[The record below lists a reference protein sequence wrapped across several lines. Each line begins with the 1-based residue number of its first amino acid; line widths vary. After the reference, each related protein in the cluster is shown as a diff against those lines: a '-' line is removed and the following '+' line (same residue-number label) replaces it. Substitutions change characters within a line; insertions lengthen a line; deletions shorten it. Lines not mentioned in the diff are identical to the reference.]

1 MRIKRGQ
8 YGSTIGRA
16 TTLFL
21 RALATGSPTHMP
33 LRKTASLFSLA
44 FAMVVLLSAC
54 QQPDQPPRTRSAIQT
69 TISSDGHL
77 VAVLEGAATKEP
89 KLRVKSVEGDGS
101 WQEIT
106 IPSLTTSIRFA
117 NRGRELLLTHY
128 TPGEMGASVLLK
140 IDLASTGVG
149 DKSQEDADQP
159 MAMPDPTV
167 LHKGPFLRH
176 PLEVADGQTLVRTCV
191 STTGK
196 DGKNTCVTSG
206 LGTYWLL
213 LKTDQKPVAVT
224 KRSRAEIQ
232 TQPNLTSTGFFWVKG
247 LGPEDGKPH
256 PDLASYPLPGGR
268 APKFDVSD
276 MTRGTR
282 LACDYGAQ
290 RCLRQF
296 IDKIDP
302 VTDRYIYG
310 LDVLYGD
317 QACALKGVQ
326 GYSDG
331 QSLTPDG
338 RSAVLSLA
346 EDAHAPRRVV
356 VLTFTP
362 GRCEPDAVR
371 HLEW

>member
-1 MRIKRGQ
+1 
-8 YGSTIGRA
+8 
-16 TTLFL
+16 
-21 RALATGSPTHMP
+21 MP
-33 LRKTASLFSLA
+33 LRTTAPSLWLTLGLA
-44 FAMVVLLSAC
+44 ALLSAC
-54 QQPDQPPRTRSAIQT
+54 QQPDHPPRTRSAIQT
-69 TISSDGHL
+69 TISSDGHW

-89 KLRVKSVEGDGS
+89 RLRIKSVEDELP

-106 IPSLTTSIRFA
+106 IPSLTTSIRF
-117 NRGRELLLTHY
+117 GHQGHGLLLTHY

-140 IDLASTGVG
+140 FDLDTSGASA
-149 DKSQEDADQP
+149 DKNRDEAPSPRP
-159 MAMPDPTV
+159 MPEAKV

-176 PLEVADGQTLVRTCV
+176 PLEVSEGQTLVRTCL

-213 LKTDQKPVAVT
+213 LKPDQKPVAVT
-224 KRSRAEIQ
+224 KRSKAEIQ
-232 TQPNLTSTGFFWVKG
+232 TQPNLTASGFFWVKG
-247 LGPEDGKPH
+247 LGPEEGKPH
-256 PDLASYPLPGGR
+256 PDLASYPLPGGK
-268 APKFDVSD
+268 APKYDVSE
-276 MTRGTR
+276 MARGTR
-282 LACDYGAQ
+282 LACDHGAQ

-317 QACALKGVQ
+317 QACALEGVQ

-338 RSAVLSLA
+338 RTAVMSLA
-346 EDAHAPRRVV
+346 EDAHAPRHVV
-356 VLTFTP
+356 VVSFSP
-362 GRCEPDAVR
+362 GRCEPDTVR
-371 HLEW
+371 HIEL

>member
-1 MRIKRGQ
+1 
-8 YGSTIGRA
+8 
-16 TTLFL
+16 
-21 RALATGSPTHMP
+21 MP
-33 LRKTASLFSLA
+33 LRKTAPLFFLA
-44 FAMVVLLSAC
+44 FGVAALLSAC
-54 QQPDQPPRTRSAIQT
+54 QQPDHPPRTRSAIQT
-69 TISSDGHL
+69 TISSDGHV

-89 KLRVKSVEGDGS
+89 KLRVKAVEDDRP

-106 IPSLTTSIRFA
+106 IPSLTTSIRFG
-117 NRGRELLLTHY
+117 NKGHELLLTHY

-140 IDLASTGVG
+140 IDLG
-149 DKSQEDADQP
+149 DAEHGGKSREDPDSPRP
-159 MAMPDPTV
+159 MPEATV

-176 PLEVADGQTLVRTCV
+176 PLEISEGQTLVRTCV

-213 LKTDQKPVAVT
+213 LKPDQKPVAVT
-224 KRSRAEIQ
+224 KRSRAEIH
-232 TQPNLTSTGFFWVKG
+232 TQPNLTSAGFFWVKG

-256 PDLASYPLPGGR
+256 PDLASYPLPGGK
-268 APKFDVSD
+268 APKYDVSE
-276 MTRGTR
+276 MTRGSR
-282 LACDYGAQ
+282 LVCDHGAQ

-317 QACALKGVQ
+317 QACALEGVQ

-338 RSAVLSLA
+338 RAAVMSLA
-346 EDAHAPRRVV
+346 EDAHAPRHVV
-356 VLTFTP
+356 VLSFTP

-371 HLEW
+371 HFDL